1 MGDRIVQAIQGINT
15 PVTFSTPT
23 VAPTNSYLHNR
34 ALMEGKEL
42 SYYPS
47 CVIIS
52 NKLNETSNENVY
64 FTEDEFESSPIIPTT
79 LPTNPLYCLDTLR
92 TTSPPTYS
100 DLK

>member
-1 MGDRIVQAIQGINT
+1 
-15 PVTFSTPT
+15 
-23 VAPTNSYLHNR
+23 
-34 ALMEGKEL
+34 MEGKEL

-100 DLK
+100 DLKLIYDETSPSSQASSYFFF